1 MKNYL
6 IDKNL
11 FNFVTNYKIINDTI
25 LLYFAG
31 EEFPK
36 NIPYSIENEKK
47 ILKQMRIQA
56 IEGKYFIKAVKE
68 KRKEIKKYIKSIFRA
83 IAFCLF
89 FIIFYMFNLD
99 YISNLETTIKIID
112 VDIIFALGVSSI
124 PISLIVQFFNF
135 RRLNKYNEVLDDIK
149 KNVLFVDNEE
159 KINDNLSNP
168 RILDNTSFE
177 TIELI
182 DNIRN
187 MQNCLTINNI
197 EKLKYEQLKIILKNI
212 KREETFNFNYELPDD
227 ESITLLRKL
236 DD

>member
-1 MKNYL
+1 
-6 IDKNL
+6 
-11 FNFVTNYKIINDTI
+11 
-25 LLYFAG
+25 
-31 EEFPK
+31 
-36 NIPYSIENEKK
+36 
-47 ILKQMRIQA
+47 
-56 IEGKYFIKAVKE
+56 
-68 KRKEIKKYIKSIFRA
+68 
-83 IAFCLF
+83 
-89 FIIFYMFNLD
+89 MFNLD

-227 ESITLLRKL
+227 ESISLLRKL